1 MTVPGWKVV
10 FFSGVVFS
18 AAAEV
23 AEEEVEAVGEQM
35 EDLEGED
42 QPGMG
47 GLEDVDHLLP
57 RSAPAWPL

>member
-10 FFSGVVFS
+10 FFSVVVFS

-23 AEEEVEAVGEQM
+23 AEAEEEVEAVGEQM
-35 EDLEGED
+35 EDLEGDLEGED

-47 GLEDVDHLLP
+47 GLDGVGHLGM
-57 RSAPAWPL
+57 